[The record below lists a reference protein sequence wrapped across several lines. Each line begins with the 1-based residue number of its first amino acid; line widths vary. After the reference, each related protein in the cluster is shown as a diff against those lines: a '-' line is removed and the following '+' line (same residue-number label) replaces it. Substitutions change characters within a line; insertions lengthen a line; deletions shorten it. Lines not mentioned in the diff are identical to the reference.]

1 MSITVKAADAAHF
14 LSLVPGLLGFTPT
27 QSLVLVP
34 MSRGRS
40 LGAMRLDL
48 PPDGPDDVSSRIDAV
63 ASAAIGMI
71 CRLDEA
77 DALIAIVYTEDA
89 IGASTAL
96 PGAAIIAALR
106 ARADASGLLLVDALT
121 VASDGWG
128 SHDDVDLPP
137 GGRSPADLCERGPD
151 AAARAGAGLRTPTG
165 DQSSGAVL
173 PRVGQP
179 ARRAV
184 GLAMRSL
191 TAALEVICGIPSMG
205 SAAPRIDPAAL
216 EAACELDDLPSLF
229 EHALSWRPTESPMR
243 AAMLGWCLNRPGLR
257 DIALVQWATD
267 QSGGDIASDAQRR
280 WEDGEEYPVD
290 LALVMWGDAR
300 RPDHA
305 RLEAALAVARDVAA
319 LLPKKQRPGPL
330 SVCAWLSWALGRS
343 THAHR
348 YARSALAIDPR
359 HGLADIVLAFVQAG
373 HLPEW
378 AFRVE

>member
-14 LSLVPGLLGFTPT
+14 LSLVPGLCGFTPT

-48 PPDGPDDVSSRIDAV
+48 PPEDADEPGVDAV
-63 ASAAIGMI
+63 ASTAIGMI
-71 CRLDEA
+71 CRVDEA
-77 DALIAIVYTEDA
+77 DALVAIVYTDAA
-89 IGASTAL
+89 IGGGTQL
-96 PGAAIIAALR
+96 PGAAVMDAVSFH
-106 ARADASGLLLVDALT
+106 ADASGLRLLDALT

-128 SHDDVDLPP
+128 SHDDPDLPA
-137 GGRSPADLCERGPD
+137 GGRALADLRARD
-151 AAARAGAGLRTPTG
+151 ADAEVLAGSGRRASTG
-165 DQSSGAVL
+165 DQSAGAVL

-191 TAALEVICGIPSMG
+191 TTALEVICGIPSMG
-205 SAAPRIDPAAL
+205 RAAPRIDPGAL
-216 EAACELDDLPSLF
+216 EAACELDDLPALF
-229 EHALSWRPTESPMR
+229 EHALAWRPAESPMR
-243 AAMLGWCLNRPGLR
+243 AAMLGWCLGRPGLR

-290 LALVMWGDAR
+290 LALVMWGDAP
-300 RPDHA
+300 RPDRA
-305 RLEAALAVARDVAA
+305 RLESALAVVREVAA
-319 LLPKKQRPGPL
+319 LLPKKHRPGPL
-330 SVCAWLSWALGRS
+330 AVCAWLSWALGRS
-343 THAHR
+343 SHAHR
-348 YARSALAIDPR
+348 YARSALAIDPH
-359 HGLADIVLAFVQAG
+359 HGLADIVHSFVQAG

-378 AFRVE
+378 AFRAG

>member
-1 MSITVKAADAAHF
+1 
-14 LSLVPGLLGFTPT
+14 
-27 QSLVLVP
+27 
-34 MSRGRS
+34 
-40 LGAMRLDL
+40 
-48 PPDGPDDVSSRIDAV
+48 
-63 ASAAIGMI
+63 
-71 CRLDEA
+71 
-77 DALIAIVYTEDA
+77 
-89 IGASTAL
+89 
-96 PGAAIIAALR
+96 
-106 ARADASGLLLVDALT
+106 
-121 VASDGWG
+121 
-128 SHDDVDLPP
+128 
-137 GGRSPADLCERGPD
+137 
-151 AAARAGAGLRTPTG
+151 
-165 DQSSGAVL
+165 
-173 PRVGQP
+173 
-179 ARRAV
+179 
-184 GLAMRSL
+184 
-191 TAALEVICGIPSMG
+191 
-205 SAAPRIDPAAL
+205 
-216 EAACELDDLPSLF
+216 
-229 EHALSWRPTESPMR
+229 MR